1 MNALAPK
8 PWNAADMSL
17 STLLTTS
24 SLRPPKSKLGC
35 KTCKIRRVKCGEE
48 KPSCLR
54 CSNTGRKCDYEGTAI
69 SFKPVSP
76 LSLSP
81 NTVWRE
87 RRAFA
92 YYFEEAAPSV
102 GGELDVDFW
111 RTIVPQIC
119 RSEPAVW
126 DAINSISALFESPEP
141 FPDLA
146 FVRQGDSCTLNQNH
160 RDAISWYSRS
170 VSAVRQRIE
179 RGDIDIFVGLVS
191 CVLFICIE
199 ALQGGMEEALQL
211 YSQGVHLI
219 HTFRAHAAT
228 GVVSAAH
235 AFLVEDTIVPIFIR
249 LGTIA
254 PTTSSNPVGTLLL
267 DAEETYE
274 FVSLKS
280 ARDAMALLGTEA
292 QLFQR
297 TCVNHIREFRVS
309 HVPPELEDQQIALST
324 RLRKW
329 YTAYTDLME
338 SLGTKYVL
346 SPQQIRTGALLVA
359 YHETMIVILATCV
372 TSRSEILTDAY
383 LPNFQT
389 IIDQSRI
396 ALDASARPDG
406 TQPPFTFDASIAVP
420 LWFTCLRCRDPSLRR
435 TALALLRRTPQV
447 YGFYKNT
454 HATTFVEKMVVV
466 ETMLAVNA
474 AQEMASATTLE
485 SSNTS
490 IPEEARLGPV
500 TVFRAREG
508 FPPGTTEEEIAK
520 WSHNPDQA
528 FLRFSRNKHELASD
542 TWQLVHEYIPIDL

>member
-8 PWNAADMSL
+8 PWNVADMSP
-17 STLLTTS
+17 STLFTTS
-24 SLRPPKSKLGC
+24 SLRPPRSKLGC

-54 CSNTGRKCDYEGTAI
+54 CSNTGRKCEYEGTTI
-69 SFKPVSP
+69 SPKPASS

-81 NTVWRE
+81 DTVWRE

-92 YYFEEAAPSV
+92 YYFEEAASSV

-111 RTIVPQIC
+111 RTIVPQVC

-146 FVRQGDSCTLNQNH
+146 FVRQGNHCTLNQNH
-160 RDAISWYSRS
+160 RDALGWYSRS

-179 RGDIDIFVGLVS
+179 RGDVDIFVGLVS

-199 ALQGGMEEALQL
+199 ALQGGVEEALQL
-211 YSQGVHLI
+211 YSQGVYLI
-219 HTFRAHAAT
+219 HTLRAQAAT

-235 AFLVEDTIVPIFIR
+235 AFLIEDTIVPIFIR
-249 LGTIA
+249 LGAIA
-254 PTTSSNPVGTLLL
+254 PTVSSNPVGTLLL
-267 DAEETYE
+267 DAEETYK

-280 ARDAMALLGTEA
+280 ARNAMVLLGTEA

-297 TCVNHIREFRVS
+297 TCVKHIRKSGVS
-309 HVPPELEDQQIALST
+309 HVPPELEEQQIALLT

-329 YTAYTDLME
+329 HTAFTDLME
-338 SLGTKYVL
+338 SLGTKYIL
-346 SPQQIRTGALLVA
+346 SPQQIGTNALLVA
-359 YHETMIVILATCV
+359 YYETLIVMLATCV

-396 ALDASARPDG
+396 ALDASARSDG
-406 TQPPFTFDASIAVP
+406 TQPPFTFDASVASP
-420 LWFTCLRCRDPSLRR
+420 LWFTCLRCRDPGFRR
-435 TALALLRRTPQV
+435 AALALLRRTPQV

-454 HATTFVEKMVVV
+454 QATTFIEKMVAV
-466 ETMLAVNA
+466 EMMFAVNA
-474 AQEMASATTLE
+474 AQGTASSTTLE
-485 SSNTS
+485 SSNTPL
-490 IPEEARLGPV
+490 PEEAQ
-500 TVFRAREG
+500 
-508 FPPGTTEEEIAK
+508 EEIAK
-520 WSHNPDQA
+520 WSHNQDQA
-528 FLRFSRNKHELASD
+528 FLRFSRNKHDLASD
-542 TWQLVHEYIPIDL
+542 TWQLVHEYVPIDL